1 MRLHQPVP
9 HHRQPHIAG
18 IPDDRPSF
26 AGGGPL
32 LQQGQINNLEGN
44 YQDATANVPTA
55 AVPATG
61 QSNDGTTD
69 PATADL
75 ANHAQQV
82 YQGVHQSIFSKGA
95 PSAASATSGSPDA
108 AYAPASSGNSG
119 GPNGAYANG
128 ETNSG
133 PEGAYPGGRADVG
146 APESSTAGDGDGSST
161 GIPDESAPQN
171 EDIG

>member
-9 HHRQPHIAG
+9 HHKQPHIAG

-44 YQDATANVPTA
+44 YQNATGNVPTA

-119 GPNGAYANG
+119 
-128 ETNSG
+128 ETKSG
-133 PEGAYPGGRADVG
+133 PEGAYPGGGQADVG
-146 APESSTAGDGDGSST
+146 APDAYTAGDPTLNTYGGGSST
-161 GIPDESAPQN
+161 GIPADTSQPQDN
-171 EDIG
+171 E